1 MADVSKVV
9 SSTIQASDPA
19 PAPAA
24 APSHHSLQRA
34 TQGLPGM
41 PDLNTLRAQMEYLGK
56 MKGAYDA
63 LLAQF
68 APPEPPPVDF
78 TAADVPP
85 LIESLSSLDFD
96 TFNKGTRSLNSISE
110 RQPELLNSDVLPHVP
125 YILSIIPNLPDV
137 PRQRAVV
144 NLLSLLSSGTPEFAA
159 ALVQHIDLSEVVW
172 MLKKSQ
178 PAAREAQ
185 YALLHLL
192 HNVLRADFLRRDD
205 KTTGGEKL
213 KQRLVPILQNQF
225 YTFGS
230 KVDAADGK
238 GKAKATRSGDWNME
252 EALTVIKVLELVFPQ
267 DHALTFI
274 RPTLFRAGAMEF
286 LIRVASTPSDNPA
299 LEPSVSDPVDPKYPP
314 LTITA
319 LRVEAITC
327 LTQLYKLVAKE
338 EIIPSNFA
346 HISYSPDAKFDL
358 QGRILMPLLDII
370 DDKDIVLSDEVA
382 DFMCERFADL
392 DGAVEV
398 YLWTHEGSM
407 ERLVH
412 KIGLSGGKKGKGQDK
427 GILYWRESLQMSL
440 QWVLKMVKEDHLSLQ
455 LFKTM
460 VRGTGTG
467 DLPLTLA
474 REKNLIREEKLQFQ
488 MVQEAA
494 VNCSSN
500 QKHLQQEDSQGH
512 EREQKQIQ
520 GKDREQ
526 EASVTDKSDDSSQD
540 QEHRDDHQKHSPDHS
555 MSKAH
560 EGKEKQEQE
569 PESVATTGEIERG
582 EEATSISNTT
592 AGQTHHES
600 LSQEDAKPQNPQQK
614 STEHGMEQYRMK
626 LTGENFKYLRMLQW
640 ADSHS
645 QAEWLFA
652 KALKENFD
660 GGVDAL
666 RTFWGRR
673 DVDEKVKHE
682 LCRVLSV
689 GLPPVQEAGVSAGL
703 LIPVTD
709 QEVASAQGSNEE
721 TVESSS
727 SGEKECPSLVETE
740 KGGSGDREQDG
751 TRNPDSPDDST

>member
-1 MADVSKVV
+1 
-9 SSTIQASDPA
+9 
-19 PAPAA
+19 
-24 APSHHSLQRA
+24 
-34 TQGLPGM
+34 
-41 PDLNTLRAQMEYLGK
+41 MEYLDK

-68 APPEPPPVDF
+68 APPEPPPIDF
-78 TAADVPP
+78 TAADVPS
-85 LIESLSSLDFD
+85 LIESLSSLDLD
-96 TFNKGTRSLNSISE
+96 TFNKGTRSLNSIAE

-125 YILSIIPNLPDV
+125 HILSIIPNLPDV

-192 HNVLRADFLRRDD
+192 HNVLRADFLRRND

-238 GKAKATRSGDWNME
+238 GKAKATQSGDWNMA
-252 EALTVIKVLELVFPQ
+252 EALTVIKVLERVFPQ

-299 LEPSVSDPVDPKYPP
+299 LESSVSDPIDPKSPP

-319 LRVEAITC
+319 LRIEAITR
-327 LTQLYKLVAKE
+327 LTQLYKLVAQE

-346 HISYSPDAKFDL
+346 HLSYSPDAKFDL
-358 QGRILMPLLDII
+358 QGRILTPLLDII
-370 DDKDIVLSDEVA
+370 DDKDIVVSDEVA

-427 GILYWRESLQMSL
+427 VKQWYMLQMMQGALAGNPLLAGIPADELTVGL
-440 QWVLKMVKEDHLSLQ
+440 QRD
-455 LFKTM
+455 
-460 VRGTGTG
+460 G
-467 DLPLTLA
+467 DGGPTTDTSQ
-474 REKNLIREEKLQFQ
+474 REESDKGGETS
-488 MVQEAA
+488 VPDGPR
-494 VNCSSN
+494 SSGE
-500 QKHLQQEDSQGH
+500 LQQQPKARAAEDSQGH
-512 EREQKQIQ
+512 EREEKQIQ
-520 GKDREQ
+520 MKDCEQ
-526 EASVTDKSDDSSQD
+526 EASVTDKSDGCSQD
-540 QEHRDDHQKHSPDHS
+540 EEHSDDHQVHSPDYS

-560 EGKEKQEQE
+560 EGEEKQEHE
-569 PESVATTGEIERG
+569 PESVTTGEVKRG
-582 EEATSISNTT
+582 EEATSISNMT

-600 LSQEDAKPQNPQQK
+600 LSQEDAKPRNPQQK

-703 LIPVTD
+703 LIPVAD
-709 QEVASAQGSNEE
+709 QEVASAQGSNEK
-721 TVESSS
+721 TVEGSS
-727 SGEKECPSLVETE
+727 SGEKECPSPVETE
-740 KGGSGDREQDG
+740 KGGSADREQDG